1 MDTEPVLQEEK
12 PMSKLVFWLL
22 GLLVVGAIFAAAAFM
37 YYRDGDTD
45 NSNDSISTEQSTTE
59 SDINTDIS
67 QSETDLTALGN
78 ELDQELAEIDESL
91 ASTEDDTSDL

>member
-22 GLLVVGAIFAAAAFM
+22 GLLVVGAIFAAVAFM
-37 YYRDGDTD
+37 YYRDGSTD
-45 NSNDSISTEQSTTE
+45 SSNDGVSTEQSTTE

>member
-12 PMSKLVFWLL
+12 SMSKVIFWLL

-37 YYRDGDTD
+37 YYRNGSTD
-45 NSNDSISTEQSTTE
+45 SSNDGVSTEQSTTK
-59 SDINTDIS
+59 SDINTEIS

-91 ASTEDDTSDL
+91 ASIEDDTSDL